1 MMDNYTLWRRPFT
14 QFELIPCALFYCRAV
29 LTALGDEP
37 IKSGILIALLPFL
50 AVSALIG
57 FLLLPRL
64 YLVVERIK

>member
-14 QFELIPCALFYCRAV
+14 QFELIPCALFYCRAI

-37 IKSGILIALLPFL
+37 IKSGILIALLPL
-50 AVSALIG
+50 PAISALIG

-64 YLVVERIK
+64 YLAVEWIK